1 VSRLALAL
9 ALVLLAGGAQAHDTW
24 LLPRS
29 FRAGPGATLLV
40 ELTSGMSFPDLDH
53 APEAQRL
60 AVAKLRLVGQTT
72 EIQKPERGEHALA
85 LTALVRY
92 AGLAAV
98 WVSTKPTTLDLE
110 EALVEEYLDEIGA
123 QHVKRQWNERKAPKT
138 WRETYRKHAKTF
150 VRVGG
155 SDESWKEPVGLDLE
169 IVPES
174 DPAELRAGTN
184 LGLRVLKR
192 GRPLPGFVV
201 AGVAKGAARRL
212 ATTDAEG
219 RASLVLD
226 KPGPWLLAG
235 TEIRA
240 KGDAWES
247 DFTTLTLELAP

>member
-1 VSRLALAL
+1 MKRLALTLTL
-9 ALVLLAGGAQAHDTW
+9 ALGAGAVRAHDTW
-24 LLPRS
+24 IAPRA

-40 ELTSGMSFPDLDH
+40 EMTSGMSFPDLDH
-53 APEAQRL
+53 APEPQRL

-72 EIQKPERGEHALA
+72 DIQKPERGEHALA

-110 EALVEEYLDEIGA
+110 PALVEEYLEEIGA
-123 QHVKRQWNERKAPKT
+123 HHVRRQWSERKTPKT

-155 SDESWKEPVGLDLE
+155 SDESWSDPVGLDLE

-174 DPAELRAGTN
+174 DPVELRAGN
-184 LGLRVLKR
+184 RLGLRVLKR
-192 GRPLPGFVV
+192 GRPLAGFVV
-201 AGVAKGAARRL
+201 AAVAKGAPRRL
-212 ATTDAEG
+212 ATTDADG
-219 RASLVLD
+219 RADLVLD
-226 KPGPWLLAG
+226 RPGPWMLAG

-247 DFTTLTLELAP
+247 DFTTLTLEVAP